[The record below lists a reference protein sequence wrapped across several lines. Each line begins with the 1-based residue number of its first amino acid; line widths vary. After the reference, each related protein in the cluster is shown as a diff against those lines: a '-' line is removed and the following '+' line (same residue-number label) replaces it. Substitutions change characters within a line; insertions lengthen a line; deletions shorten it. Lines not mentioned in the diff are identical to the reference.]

1 MNRNRFVLVVP
12 VVVVLAVSCL
22 VWFLGSSN
30 PRTEAGY
37 VGYLTQGAVF
47 GKAKFYGLQNGPTS
61 SGRTWLL
68 GVTNVSVTPYTY
80 SEDFS
85 AAETVLAKD
94 NLNIGFRVHLV
105 FRVKEDKI
113 KEFVEKYSYLGQGKA
128 DAKDTSD
135 SIVQVAYNNY
145 VKEPLRTFAR
155 DEVQKHKGLEV
166 KDNITSVGQA
176 IESRIKT
183 VTANTP
189 FEVSSVV
196 VGNIQYPPEVTTAV
210 SQKLA
215 KTQEL
220 ERKQTEID
228 IEEKERQ
235 KRVISARGIAE
246 AMEII
251 RSQLTG
257 QYLQHEAIE
266 AQKAMVNSPNNTVV
280 YIPVGNMGVPLVGT
294 VEMPKATGTPAAAAK

>member
-1 MNRNRFVLVVP
+1 MNRFRVGGVAVAVLMVLLFFVWL
-12 VVVVLAVSCL
+12 
-22 VWFLGSSN
+22 FGSSN
-30 PRTEAGY
+30 PYTPAGY
-37 VGYLTQGAVF
+37 VGYLTQGALF
-47 GKAKFYGLQNGPTS
+47 GQTRFVGLQKGPTS
-61 SGRTWLL
+61 SGRTWLFE
-68 GVTNVSVTPYTY
+68 VQNVSVTPYTY
-80 SEDFS
+80 SEDFTGQES
-85 AAETVLAKD
+85 VLAKD
-94 NLNIGFRVHLV
+94 NLSVAFRVHLV
-105 FRVKEDKI
+105 FRIKEDKVQQFI
-113 KEFVEKYSYLGQGKA
+113 DKYSYIKGS
-128 DAKDTSD
+128 DSVD

-155 DEVQKHKGLEV
+155 DEAQKHKGLEI
-166 KDNITSVGQA
+166 KDNITQIGNDVEA
-176 IESRIKT
+176 RIKA
-183 VTANTP
+183 VTNDTP

-228 IEEKERQ
+228 IEEKERE
-235 KRVISARGIAE
+235 KRVIQARGIAT
-246 AMEII
+246 AMGII
-251 RSQLTG
+251 QQQLTN

-294 VEMPKATGTPAAAAK
+294 LEMPKPTGSSVPPKK